1 MLQLTI
7 DLADQAE
14 KSNLTG
20 FTSFGN
26 FITTTMEGILAIGAV
41 LLLLYLVWAGI
52 EWITA
57 AGDSGKVQKAR
68 DKITQS
74 VIGLIVL
81 ASAWALF
88 ILMQNFLGISV
99 LDPNGTS
106 RSGAGGGSLVN
117 DSRSGNTCAR
127 GVGIGQRAEDG
138 GVGGYCTNGGN
149 AVVECQ
155 GPDEHLQYT
164 HFDPCYCKSGDE
176 IEGYD
181 FGKC

>member
-7 DLADQAE
+7 DLAGQAE
-14 KSNLTG
+14 QSNLSGSATTFGG
-20 FTSFGN
+20 FVTSIMKGV
-26 FITTTMEGILAIGAV
+26 LAIGAV

-74 VIGLIVL
+74 VVGLIVL

-88 ILMQNFLGISV
+88 MLMQNFLGIQV

-106 RSGAGGGSLVN
+106 RSGGSLVN
-117 DSRSGNTCAR
+117 KSSTSNTCAS
-127 GVGIGQRAEDG
+127 GVTIGQTANDG
-138 GVGGYCTNGGN
+138 GVGGYCTNGG
-149 AVVECQ
+149 AATVKCM
-155 GPDEHLQYT
+155 GPDDHLPYT
-164 HFDPCYCKSGDE
+164 HFDPCSCRSGSPVA
-176 IEGYD
+176 GYD
-181 FGKC
+181 FDSC